1 MDKVV
6 NAGALF
12 IKNLLHLNVVAVKKD
27 EEEEFVLPSPY
38 AQDYENQL
46 ARDLLISED
55 ENTVLFF

>member
-38 AQDYENQL
+38 D
-46 ARDLLISED
+46 
-55 ENTVLFF
+55 